1 MTDHF
6 RRKSLFFQDTR
17 DHPKHDAKNRLS
29 SPSPGPEKPLAEI
42 DRLKENRPKWCRS
55 NKVQFENPSKDL
67 YVRTTVRELILYLIF
82 LINLC
87 IMSLSKF

>member
-42 DRLKENRPKWCRS
+42 DRLKENRPEDSDKSFLGTIREHDLP
-55 NKVQFENPSKDL
+55 ENWD
-67 YVRTTVRELILYLIF
+67 E
-82 LINLC
+82 
-87 IMSLSKF
+87 